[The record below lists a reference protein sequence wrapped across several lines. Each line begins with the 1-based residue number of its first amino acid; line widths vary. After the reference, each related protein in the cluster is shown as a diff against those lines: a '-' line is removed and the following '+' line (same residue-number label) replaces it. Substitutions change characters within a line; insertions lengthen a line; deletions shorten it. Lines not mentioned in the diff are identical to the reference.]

1 MVDIDIMLGENCD
14 NTVINIRIDWTVYK
28 RTAYEIDSKLG
39 GKILENIIN
48 NQYLDYEA
56 KVNSMLNRITT
67 YVELL
72 KIELQRQYIEEVVE
86 YTGFLSFI
94 SKNKMYLKSKNKMY
108 LKRKYIMLINKSFKL
123 VITSLIIGTLM
134 QVMNLVGTY
143 LGCFIT
149 NMLYIIFFV
158 YYTKILIAIL
168 EIINYNKSL

>member
-14 NTVINIRIDWTVYK
+14 DTVINIRINGTVYK
-28 RTAYEIDSKLG
+28 RTAYDIDSRLG

-48 NQYLDYEA
+48 NQYLDYET
-56 KVNSMLNRITT
+56 KINSMLNRITT

-94 SKNKMYLKSKNKMY
+94 SKDKMY
-108 LKRKYIMLINKSFKL
+108 LKRKYIILINKSFKL
-123 VITSLIIGTLM
+123 VINSLIIGTLM

-143 LGCFIT
+143 LGYFIT

-168 EIINYNKSL
+168 EVINYNKSL

>member
-14 NTVINIRIDWTVYK
+14 DTIINIRIDGTVYK
-28 RTAYEIDSKLG
+28 RTAYDIDSRLG

-48 NQYLDYEA
+48 NQYLDYET

-67 YVELL
+67 YVEIL
-72 KIELQRQYIEEVVE
+72 KIELQKQYIEEVVE

-94 SKNKMYLKSKNKMY
+94 SKDKMY
-108 LKRKYIMLINKSFKL
+108 LKRKYIILINKSFKL
-123 VITSLIIGTLM
+123 VINSLIIGTLM

-143 LGCFIT
+143 LGYFIT

-168 EIINYNKSL
+168 EVINYNKSL

>member
-1 MVDIDIMLGENCD
+1 MVDIDIMLGDNCD
-14 NTVINIRIDWTVYK
+14 DTVINIRIDGTVYK

-48 NQYLDYEA
+48 NQYLDYET
-56 KVNSMLNRITT
+56 KVNNMLTRITT
-67 YVELL
+67 YVEIL

-94 SKNKMYLKSKNKMY
+94 SKNKMY

>member
-14 NTVINIRIDWTVYK
+14 DTVINIRIDGTVYK

-48 NQYLDYEA
+48 NQYLDYET

-67 YVELL
+67 YVEIL
-72 KIELQRQYIEEVVE
+72 KIELQKQYIEEVVE

-94 SKNKMYLKSKNKMY
+94 SKDKMY
-108 LKRKYIMLINKSFKL
+108 LKRKYIILINKSFKL
-123 VITSLIIGTLM
+123 VINSLIIGTLM

-143 LGCFIT
+143 LGYFIT

-158 YYTKILIAIL
+158 YYTKMLIAIL
-168 EIINYNKSL
+168 EVINYNKSL